1 MSALLNIAAVFSS
14 EESIEEFTRLHI
26 PYYAACDVA
35 MSDDSFG
42 PMIISQYAAEPHTLA
57 ELVCKD
63 LSNVVDHLVNSH
75 PNEASQLFEELLYYR
90 NKGRI

>member
-1 MSALLNIAAVFSS
+1 MSTLLNIAAVFSS
-14 EESIEEFTRLHI
+14 DEDLDQFTRLHI
-26 PYYAACDVA
+26 PYGAACDVA

-42 PMIISQYAAEPHTLA
+42 PMVVSQYSAEPHTLA

-63 LSNVVDHLVNSH
+63 ISNVVYNLVNSH
-75 PNEASQLFEELLYYR
+75 PNEAAQLFEELLYYR

>member
-1 MSALLNIAAVFSS
+1 MSTLLNVAAVFSS
-14 EESIEEFTRLHI
+14 DEDVEQFTRMHI
-26 PYYAACDVA
+26 PYQAACDVVIA
-35 MSDDSFG
+35 DDDFI
-42 PMIISQYAAEPHTLA
+42 PNIIRHYSTESYVLA
-57 ELVCKD
+57 ELVTRD